1 MGVTYILQKKNGTPD
16 YNTSQRPLPPSP
28 QGARRM
34 GALISNIVL
43 AIVLILMTLDP
54 LIAQTTAAPNT
65 IIKSSQLLVRKH
77 DANGDII
84 TTPFMESPILWARDK
99 QQAYYGTMNSALHNL
114 KSGASSAAAWTLL
127 TLGFAYGVFHA
138 AGPGHGKVVISSW
151 LLATEND
158 LKRGL
163 LVAFFSSMFQA
174 LTAIILVSGLY
185 LIVASVGGVVRDVT
199 AYLESASYAM
209 ICALGLYLIYTATRG
224 WLRKPAQIVQ
234 STSGAFNFEIVNPHH
249 DKNHVHDAHCGHNHA
264 PEPKD
269 LRGDWSLTKAL
280 SLSFAIG
287 LRPCTGAIL
296 VLLAAN
302 TLGLYWAGIASTLAM
317 GFGVFLTV
325 SLIAT
330 ITVYGKDIA
339 MKFAKGDNQR
349 LSTIVNLLRLGGGAV
364 VAFMGAIMFLGSFGA
379 NNGML

>member
-1 MGVTYILQKKNGTPD
+1 MSKI
-16 YNTSQRPLPPSP
+16 
-28 QGARRM
+28 
-34 GALISNIVL
+34 IC
-43 AIVLILMTLDP
+43 VLIIFFGLAFSFAQ
-54 LIAQTTAAPNT
+54 AQTTVAPNT
-65 IIKSSQLLVRKH
+65 NIRNSQLLVRKH
-77 DANGDII
+77 DASGNII
-84 TTPFMESPILWARDK
+84 TTPFMENPVLWARDN
-99 QQAYYGTMNSALHNL
+99 QQIYYGTMNTALHDL
-114 KSGASSAAAWTLL
+114 KTGASGAAAWTLL

-224 WLRKPAQIVQ
+224 WFRKAKPVAQT
-234 STSGAFNFEIVNPHH
+234 TSSAFNFEIVTPHH
-249 DKNHVHDAHCGHNHA
+249 DETHVHDEHCGHNHA

-280 SLSFAIG
+280 SLSLAIG

-296 VLLAAN
+296 VLLTAN

-330 ITVYGKDIA
+330 ITVYGKDLA
-339 MKFAKGDNQR
+339 MKLAKGDNRR
-349 LSTIVNLLRLGGGAV
+349 LSVIVNLLRLGGGAV
-364 VAFMGAIMFLGSFGA
+364 VAFMGAIMFLGSLGA